1 MTKTKTL
8 SKILGYYLALP
19 YGYIFFSQKYRLSF
33 SGRLLILEIGRVM
46 PHLPALLGQLG
57 AARECL

>member
-1 MTKTKTL
+1 MTQKK
-8 SKILGYYLALP
+8 SKILSCYLALP
-19 YGYIFFSQKYRLSF
+19 YGYIKKKTTNKNVYLHFAN
-33 SGRLLILEIGRVM
+33 LEIRGGGV

>member
-1 MTKTKTL
+1 MTKKIK
-8 SKILGYYLALP
+8 SKIISFYLALP
-19 YGYIFFSQKYRLSF
+19 YGYIKKNPNKNVYLHFAN
-33 SGRLLILEIGRVM
+33 LEIRGGGV